1 MRMKETLIR
10 WREPIAAIAC
20 AAVAVVFAIP
30 MARVCAVDGGSLR
43 CFTTALNTPS
53 TDDWRAFA
61 GAWEAGRVALRD
73 FGQLP
78 SWNPYHC
85 GGVVLFSD
93 PQSPVTG
100 PLFWLFL
107 GLPTALAMKLWIV
120 LHLVAGA
127 LGARALVK
135 DYRGNIAEQ
144 VLAAA
149 VVSACGFCAE
159 HFGGGHLS
167 FTPFLLFPWVLWA
180 HRRALGDPR
189 WSVLTASLLALTVY
203 EGGTYPLPL
212 MLVGLGAD
220 VLSRL
225 GHTSERRAMVLSL
238 PLTAL
243 LFVGLSA
250 ARLVP
255 ILAFLSEHPRLMP
268 LDDQMT
274 VAEVVQA
281 FTARTHDRAFAGHT
295 YVWPEYGDYIGVV
308 PVVLF
313 AIGIVTAVIARDS
326 RTRDRRIDLGL
337 AAVMIWCALGNIP
350 GFSLFGL
357 LHELPVYRSLRV
369 PSRFLYPATVA
380 LSLVVARV
388 LIDTRETLD
397 RHRARRFLVSAFVFA
412 ECALAVGVSYDLAK
426 TNGPRLHVGAD
437 PVIAR
442 APASRTF
449 TQRTDLDYRRWPTF
463 AVQGV
468 GTPMCY
474 VAFDWPVSRE
484 LRFGDVQQQQLSP
497 PDAGTVNATSWSPNT
512 LHFTVNL
519 STPAA
524 LVINQNTDTG
534 WATNVGTIDP
544 GQSLLTIELPRGR
557 HELVVT
563 HRPRWFWPG
572 LSLTLAS
579 LALLVLIARKCTP
592 ERVTR
597 LAASVRRRLIE

>member
-135 DYRGNIAEQ
+135 DYRGNTAEQ

-426 TNGPRLHVGAD
+426 TNGPRLQVGAD

-512 LHFTVNL
+512 LRFTVNL